1 MTGVDLPLSFD
12 LRYVPLFGLGLLAL
26 ISIPGVALV
35 ARSSGWRRLPEPY
48 PNRNTG
54 RGTSFRSGP
63 VVMNKSIYKAGVR
76 FTVDESHLHFAMPT
90 VTRPGHPP
98 FSVPWSDV
106 QASRDEWPWFPFKGE
121 PMVRLSVAAAPELRI
136 LVKQRD
142 GARIAEASGGRMEI
156 DTRGGRRS

>member
-1 MTGVDLPLSFD
+1 MTTMELSLPFD
-12 LRYVPLFGLGLLAL
+12 LRYLPLFAFGLAV
-26 ISIPGVALV
+26 IVSVPTTAFVS
-35 ARSSGWRRLPEPY
+35 RTSGWRRLPEPY

-76 FTVDESHLHFAMPT
+76 FTVDESHLHFAMPAIN
-90 VTRPGHPP
+90 RPGHPP
-98 FSVPWSDV
+98 FSVPWSDIE
-106 QASRDEWPWFPFKGE
+106 ASPDEWPWFPFKGE

-136 LVKQRD
+136 LVKQHD
-142 GARIAEASGGRMEI
+142 GARIAEASGGRLEI